1 MCVWGGGGGGGGG
14 VGGGGGGGGGG
25 GRDQFSVNNENTK
38 WKSLSTR
45 RLEVMQ
51 PRTMRI
57 RSEFPVGK

>member
-1 MCVWGGGGGGGGG
+1 MCVCGEGGGGGE
-14 VGGGGGGGGGG
+14 G

-51 PRTMRI
+51 PRIRI
-57 RSEFPVGK
+57 RSEFSVGK